1 MLDWESVRSDIHANA
16 ASPYLYEDEE
26 EDDEDEDILAF
37 RNYVRY
43 GWAAEEAEEA
53 QGKRSNLELPQPVQH
68 LAVGCDLALTLGHLA
83 LTLGL
88 SFFAVQRR
96 SGRLQV
102 SRSPRILQ
110 YRAL

>member
-16 ASPYLYEDEE
+16 ASPYLYEDD

-53 QGKRSNLELPQPVQH
+53 QGKCSNFELPQPVQH
-68 LAVGCDLALTLGHLA
+68 LAVGCDLALMLA
-83 LTLGL
+83 L
-88 SFFAVQRR
+88 
-96 SGRLQV
+96 
-102 SRSPRILQ
+102 
-110 YRAL
+110 